1 MNDILIDVYA
11 HRFQHGLS
19 VALPFLLGVL
29 QRHVEYLASVL
40 ILVLAVII
48 AREGLILRAHCCL
61 RLLKSLIILTTE
73 FTVCIIFCAIFM

>member
-1 MNDILIDVYA
+1 MNDILVDVYA

-48 AREGLILRAHCCL
+48 A
-61 RLLKSLIILTTE
+61 
-73 FTVCIIFCAIFM
+73 